1 LDATPLLE
9 YTQSMSTTTKL
20 MTADELWRL
29 PKVDKLYELVQGE
42 LIIMSPAGFDHGEIS
57 QNILFLLQVH
67 VRKNGLGS
75 IVGPDTGFVLS
86 RDPDTVRSPDGAFI
100 RKERTLTPRPVKY
113 WDGVPDLAVE
123 VLSPSDSATEMDAK
137 VQEYLDAGATEV
149 IVITPKMKMVKIFRH
164 GHTATVLRSGDILRD
179 LESVPGFQCQ
189 VDEIFA

>member
-1 LDATPLLE
+1 
-9 YTQSMSTTTKL
+9 MSTTTKL

-29 PKVDKLYELVQGE
+29 PKVDKRYELVQGE
-42 LIIMSPAGFDHGEIS
+42 LVTMPPAGYNHGAVGMS
-57 QNILFLLQVH
+57 LGALLFSH
-67 VRKNGLGS
+67 VRSNNLGR
-75 IVGPDTGFVLS
+75 VTGPDTGFLLAH
-86 RDPDTVRSPDGAFI
+86 DPDTVRAPDISFV
-100 RKERTLTPRPVKY
+100 RRERLIDPLPVKY
-113 WDGVPDLAVE
+113 WDGAPDLAVE

-164 GHTATVLRSGDILRD
+164 GHTATVLRSGDLLRD

>member
-1 LDATPLLE
+1 
-9 YTQSMSTTTKL
+9 MSTTTKL